1 MPPSREPAPQRFQ
14 GRPGAPGVA
23 AGPILVYDQDLP
35 AGAPRQVEPAAVPVE
50 LARFAEAIKAT
61 EAEILVARAR
71 VAEEL
76 GEDHARIFDAH
87 RFILLDQF
95 LLDQTRHL
103 IGEGWSAET
112 AYAEAC
118 QRIVRTFQSL
128 ENGLADRSGD
138 LRDVERRVLSRLL
151 GRDAAGFG
159 ALSEPVI
166 IVARDISPSDAATM
180 SRERVLGFVT
190 ERGGETSHSVIL
202 GRSLGIP
209 VVVGV
214 EGLAA
219 AATSGDRLILDG
231 HTGQLVLHPDAH
243 AELQFT
249 RLREAYAE
257 LERQSLR
264 YKDYPAETRDGRQIE
279 LMANIEL
286 PAEVPAAVQ
295 YGAAG
300 IGLFRTEYLFLASP
314 EFPDE
319 DAQHAVY
326 REVLAA
332 VAPDPVIIR
341 SMDLGGDKVSP
352 AMRFPAEDNPSLGW
366 RGIRYAL
373 DQPALFRTQLRAI
386 LRAGVAGRLRLMVP
400 MVSRIEEIREVKRHL
415 AEVQVEL
422 AAEGLPFQ
430 RDYQLGVMIETP
442 SAVVIAH
449 LLAREVD
456 FFSIGTNDLVQ
467 YSLAIDRDN
476 DFVRKLYE
484 PFHPAIL
491 RQIKRTVSAGKE
503 GGCWVGICGE
513 LPEDPLFTILLIG
526 LGLDEISVNPYRL
539 PEIKRIIRS
548 VTYDQARGLVK
559 SAWSYATA
567 EEIRRNVSRLAARK
581 FPELAAVLQPAE
593 SRA

>member
-1 MPPSREPAPQRFQ
+1 MPPEPRRFQ

-23 AGPILVYDQDLP
+23 AGPIFVYDQDLP
-35 AGAPRQVEPAAVPVE
+35 TGVPRQVEPAAIPNEFVRFDAA
-50 LARFAEAIKAT
+50 LAAT
-61 EAEILVARAR
+61 EGEILVARAR

-95 LLDQTRHL
+95 LLGQTRHL
-103 IGEGWSAET
+103 IGEGWCAET

-118 QRIVRTFQSL
+118 QSVVRTFQSL
-128 ENGLADRSGD
+128 DGGLSDRSSD
-138 LRDVERRVLSRLL
+138 LRDVERRVLAQLR
-151 GRDAAGFG
+151 GERARGFG
-159 ALSEPVI
+159 ELSEPVI
-166 IVARDISPSDAATM
+166 LVARDISPSDAATM

-219 AATSGDRLILDG
+219 AAKSGDRLILDG
-231 HTGQLVLHPDAH
+231 HTGQIVLHPDAH
-243 AELQFT
+243 VEEQFAH
-249 RLREAYAE
+249 LRTAYVE

-279 LMANIEL
+279 LLANIEL
-286 PAEVPAAVQ
+286 PAEVPAAIEH
-295 YGAAG
+295 GAAG

-319 DAQHAVY
+319 EAQLAVY

-332 VAPDPVIIR
+332 LAPDPVIIR

-352 AMRFPAEDNPSLGW
+352 AMRFPKEDNPSLGW

-373 DQPALFRTQLRAI
+373 DQAPLFRTQLRAI
-386 LRAGVAGRLRLMVP
+386 LRAGVAGNLRLMVP
-400 MVSRIEEIREVKRHL
+400 MVSCVEEIREVKRHL
-415 AEVQVEL
+415 AEVATEL
-422 AAEGLPFQ
+422 AAAGLPYQ
-430 RDYQLGVMIETP
+430 ADYQLGVMIETP

-456 FFSIGTNDLVQ
+456 FFSIGTNDLIQ

-476 DFVRKLYE
+476 DYVRRLYE

-491 RQIKRTVSAGKE
+491 RQIKRTVAAGKE

-513 LPEDPLFTILLIG
+513 LPDEPLFTILLIG

-548 VTYDQARGLVK
+548 ITYDQARSLVK

-567 EEIRRNVSRLAARK
+567 EEIKRNVSRLAARK
-581 FPELAAVLQPAE
+581 FPDLAASLQRAE
-593 SRA
+593 SRP

>member
-1 MPPSREPAPQRFQ
+1 MPPEPRRFQ

-23 AGPILVYDQDLP
+23 AGPIFVYDQDLP
-35 AGAPRQVEPAAVPVE
+35 TGAPRQVEPAAIPDE
-50 LARFAEAIKAT
+50 FARFEAALAAT
-61 EAEILVARAR
+61 EAEILIARTR

-95 LLDQTRHL
+95 LLGQTRHL
-103 IGEGWSAET
+103 IGEGWCAET

-118 QRIVRTFQSL
+118 QSIVRTFQSL
-128 ENGLADRSGD
+128 DGGLSDRSSD
-138 LRDVERRVLSRLL
+138 LRDVERRVLAQLR
-151 GRDAAGFG
+151 GERARGFG
-159 ALSEPVI
+159 ELSEPVI
-166 IVARDISPSDAATM
+166 LVARDISPSDAATM

-219 AATSGDRLILDG
+219 AAKSGDRLILDG
-231 HTGQLVLHPDAH
+231 HTGQIVLHPDAH
-243 AELQFT
+243 VEEQFAH
-249 RLREAYAE
+249 LRTAYAE

-279 LMANIEL
+279 LLANIEL
-286 PAEVPAAVQ
+286 PAEVPAAVEH
-295 YGAAG
+295 GAAG

-319 DAQHAVY
+319 EAQLAVY

-332 VAPDPVIIR
+332 LAPDPVIIR

-352 AMRFPAEDNPSLGW
+352 AMRFPKEDNPSLGW

-373 DQPALFRTQLRAI
+373 DQAPLFRTQLRAI
-386 LRAGVAGRLRLMVP
+386 LRAGVAGNLRLMVP
-400 MVSRIEEIREVKRHL
+400 MVSCVEEIREVKRHL
-415 AEVQVEL
+415 AEVATEL
-422 AAEGLPFQ
+422 AAAGLPYQ
-430 RDYQLGVMIETP
+430 TDYQLGVMIETP

-456 FFSIGTNDLVQ
+456 FFSIGTNDLIQ

-476 DFVRKLYE
+476 DYVRRLYE

-491 RQIKRTVSAGKE
+491 RQIKRTVAAGKE

-513 LPEDPLFTILLIG
+513 LPDEPLFTILLIG

-548 VTYDQARGLVK
+548 ITYDQARSLVK

-567 EEIRRNVSRLAARK
+567 EEIKRNVSRLAARK
-581 FPELAAVLQPAE
+581 FPDLAASLQRAE
-593 SRA
+593 SRP

>member
-1 MPPSREPAPQRFQ
+1 MPPSQELTPKRFQ

-35 AGAPRQVEPAAVPVE
+35 AGAPRQVEPAAVPAE
-50 LARFAEAIKAT
+50 LARFAEALKAT
-61 EAEILVARAR
+61 EAEILAARAR

-219 AATSGDRLILDG
+219 TATSGDRLILDG

-249 RLREAYAE
+249 RLREAYAG

-300 IGLFRTEYLFLASP
+300 IGLFRTEYVFLASP

-319 DAQHAVY
+319 DAQYAV
-326 REVLAA
+326 
-332 VAPDPVIIR
+332 
-341 SMDLGGDKVSP
+341 
-352 AMRFPAEDNPSLGW
+352 
-366 RGIRYAL
+366 
-373 DQPALFRTQLRAI
+373 
-386 LRAGVAGRLRLMVP
+386 
-400 MVSRIEEIREVKRHL
+400 
-415 AEVQVEL
+415 
-422 AAEGLPFQ
+422 
-430 RDYQLGVMIETP
+430 
-442 SAVVIAH
+442 
-449 LLAREVD
+449 
-456 FFSIGTNDLVQ
+456 
-467 YSLAIDRDN
+467 
-476 DFVRKLYE
+476 
-484 PFHPAIL
+484 
-491 RQIKRTVSAGKE
+491 
-503 GGCWVGICGE
+503 
-513 LPEDPLFTILLIG
+513 
-526 LGLDEISVNPYRL
+526 
-539 PEIKRIIRS
+539 
-548 VTYDQARGLVK
+548 
-559 SAWSYATA
+559 
-567 EEIRRNVSRLAARK
+567 
-581 FPELAAVLQPAE
+581 
-593 SRA
+593 

>member
-1 MPPSREPAPQRFQ
+1 MPPEPRRFQ

-23 AGPILVYDQDLP
+23 TGPVFVYDQDLP
-35 AGAPRQVEPAAVPVE
+35 TGVPRQVEPAAIPNE
-50 LARFAEAIKAT
+50 FARFDAALKAT
-61 EAEILVARAR
+61 EGEILTARAR

-95 LLDQTRHL
+95 LLGQTRHL
-103 IGEGWSAET
+103 IGEGWCAET

-118 QRIVRTFQSL
+118 QSVVRTFQSL
-128 ENGLADRSGD
+128 DGGLSDRSSD
-138 LRDVERRVLSRLL
+138 LRDVERRVLAELL
-151 GRDAAGFG
+151 GEGAKGFG
-159 ALSEPVI
+159 DLSEPVI
-166 IVARDISPSDAATM
+166 VVARDISPSDAATM
-180 SRERVLGFVT
+180 SREFVLGFVT

-214 EGLAA
+214 EDLTTAA
-219 AATSGDRLILDG
+219 KSGDQIILDG
-231 HTGQLVLHPDAH
+231 HTGQIVLHPDARVE
-243 AELQFT
+243 AQFA
-249 RLREAYAE
+249 RLRAAYAE

-264 YKDYPAETRDGRQIE
+264 YKDYAAETRDGRQIE
-279 LMANIEL
+279 LLANIEL
-286 PAEVPAAVQ
+286 PAEAAAAVEH
-295 YGAAG
+295 GAAG
-300 IGLFRTEYLFLASP
+300 VGLFRTEYLFLASP

-319 DAQHAVY
+319 EAQLAVY

-332 VAPDPVIIR
+332 LAPDPVIIR

-373 DQPALFRTQLRAI
+373 DQPRIFRTQLRAI
-386 LRAGVAGRLRLMVP
+386 LRAGVAGNLRLMVP
-400 MVSRIEEIREVKRHL
+400 MVSCVEEIREVKRHL
-415 AEVQVEL
+415 GEVAAEL
-422 AAEGLPFQ
+422 SAEGLPFQ
-430 RDYQLGVMIETP
+430 TEYQLGVMIETP

-456 FFSIGTNDLVQ
+456 FFSIGTNDLIQ
-467 YSLAIDRDN
+467 FSLAIDRDN
-476 DFVRKLYE
+476 DFVRRLYE

-491 RQIKRTVSAGKE
+491 RQIKRTVAAGKE

-513 LPEDPLFTILLIG
+513 LPDEPLFTILLIG

-548 VTYDQARGLVK
+548 ITYDQARSLVK

-567 EEIRRNVSRLAARK
+567 EEIKRNVSRLAARK
-581 FPELAAVLQPAE
+581 FPELAASLQRAE
-593 SRA
+593 KPS